1 MMRTTGTSKAAEWR
15 LSERAVGCPGRE
27 DAREHACKLRVCPE
41 SRSERR
47 AAFERDG
54 LLGISLVLVFLS
66 SSVLAGDYDMS
77 LRLFERHQGSTDW
90 NSVECTLRRT
100 SL

>member
-47 AAFERDG
+47 TAFERDG
-54 LLGISLVLVFLS
+54 LLGISLVLVFLCS
-66 SSVLAGDYDMS
+66 NVLAGDYDMS
-77 LRLFERHQGSTDW
+77 LRL
-90 NSVECTLRRT
+90 SVTKGRPT
-100 SL
+100 GTVFSVH